1 MSFTQNFDS
10 SGIVEFS
17 DKIYNNKKIFLIVYI
32 VQNKVFLSDVK
43 LRRKNN
49 CLKFGFENKCRNM
62 KFFYVYENTFAHK
75 SKNDSK

>member
-1 MSFTQNFDS
+1 MILPEYSNL
-10 SGIVEFS
+10 
-17 DKIYNNKKIFLIVYI
+17 DKIYNNKKIFLIAYI

-62 KFFYVYENTFAHK
+62 QFFDVYENTFAHK
-75 SKNDSK
+75 SIMIQNDKGINT